1 VEEIGCV
8 RDGAIWDGRPGRSS
22 TRISKN
28 NRKIQTNH
36 HFRSPG
42 HTFLGCKTGVSR
54 CHQSAVCFRTS
65 RSTCL
70 TGNPAIWQQIEEVG
84 PQRIGGESHHITS
97 HHIKQITQET
107 TANQIFNL
115 ICERSVLGIHV
126 DNCDDERGARV
137 CFVRR
142 QWRALRTPVPHGV
155 TRERER
161 VNER

>member
-1 VEEIGCV
+1 MLEAPALLSCTQQTEQLELYFFKKKKQTEQHVEEIGCV

-54 CHQSAVCFRTS
+54 CHQSAVCFRAS

-84 PQRIGGESHHITS
+84 RQRIGGDHITS

-107 TANQIFNL
+107 TANQIL
-115 ICERSVLGIHV
+115 I
-126 DNCDDERGARV
+126 
-137 CFVRR
+137 
-142 QWRALRTPVPHGV
+142 
-155 TRERER
+155 
-161 VNER
+161 